1 MITHLELNYVKCFKI
16 KEKLNSKIKFKT
28 YKTMFEKI
36 KVLYLNLAERSILVS
51 ETQFPSMIPFPTV
64 GIMLLRHATY
74 NEHANQCITS
84 PWQAK
89 KQVAK

>member
-1 MITHLELNYVKCFKI
+1 MI
-16 KEKLNSKIKFKT
+16 
-28 YKTMFEKI
+28 
-36 KVLYLNLAERSILVS
+36 YLSLAERSILVS
-51 ETQFPSMIPFPTV
+51 DTQFPSMIPFPTV

-89 KQVAK
+89 DKQQNEYIMLNCLSSKTRKDFRTIWSYFRYVYNRPEQ